1 MLGVFAYVCA
11 LPMYT
16 TKSRRV
22 SSKCLEK
29 HGMPETRSDLVWN
42 VNDWQEV
49 NDTTAIHVAFFDNKA
64 FPDTNSMQRAAQL
77 VNDSSQT
84 TVRFHAILSRKRHL
98 DGFRVH
104 LIYRFGPVLDCLYN
118 YLVESAHGPGPQYMY
133 KLFLPWILPKS
144 IKRIVLLDSDTVVL
158 RSITE
163 LWDSFKVFGSAL
175 VGLANEQ
182 NDLYAPM
189 IGRNGGVQLLDLD
202 GMRSSREYM
211 GFMDNF
217 NEYGYRIGYLGDQTF
232 YTILGHLLPHLLY
245 TVGCEWNRQLNTHF
259 GASADNFKK
268 CSGCAL
274 MHANQGPVK
283 CIAKHIQTH
292 QDTTCASWHLFV
304 DSGPSCLRTNSFGEH
319 YGNVQRVL
327 RQHFASCCN

>member
-1 MLGVFAYVCA
+1 
-11 LPMYT
+11 MYT

-22 SSKCLEK
+22 PSRCLER
-29 HGMPETRSDLVWN
+29 HGMPEDPESDG
-42 VNDWQEV
+42 WQEV
-49 NDTTAIHVAFFDNKA
+49 DDTTAIHVAFFDNKA
-64 FPDTNSMQRAAQL
+64 SPDTNSIQRAAQL
-77 VNDSSQT
+77 VNSSSQSP
-84 TVRFHAILSRKRHL
+84 VRFHAIFLRIRRL
-98 DGFRVH
+98 DGFSVH
-104 LIYRFGPVLDCLYN
+104 SISRFCPVLDCLYN

-133 KLFLPWILPKS
+133 KLFIPWLLPKS

-158 RSITE
+158 RSVTE
-163 LWDSFKVFGSAL
+163 LWDSFKAFGTAL

-189 IGRNGGVQLLDLD
+189 IGKNGGVQLLYLN
-202 GMRSSREYM
+202 GMRNSREYVR
-211 GFMDNF
+211 FMDNF

-232 YTILGHLLPHLLY
+232 YTVLGYLLPHLLY

-259 GASADNFKK
+259 GVSAHRFKN

-304 DSGPSCLRTNSFGEH
+304 DSRPSCLRVN
-319 YGNVQRVL
+319 NVQRGL

>member
-1 MLGVFAYVCA
+1 MLVIFSCAWA

-22 SSKCLEK
+22 PSRCLER
-29 HGMPETRSDLVWN
+29 HGMPEDPESDG
-42 VNDWQEV
+42 WQEV
-49 NDTTAIHVAFFDNKA
+49 DDTTAIHVAFFDNKA
-64 FPDTNSMQRAAQL
+64 SPDTNSIQRAAQL
-77 VNDSSQT
+77 VNSSSQSP
-84 TVRFHAILSRKRHL
+84 VRFHAIFLRIRRL
-98 DGFRVH
+98 DGFSVH
-104 LIYRFGPVLDCLYN
+104 SISRFCPVLDCLYN

-133 KLFLPWILPKS
+133 KLFIPWLLPKS

-158 RSITE
+158 RSVTE
-163 LWDSFKVFGSAL
+163 LWDSFKAFGTAL

-189 IGRNGGVQLLDLD
+189 IGKNGGVQLLYLN
-202 GMRSSREYM
+202 GMRNSREYVR
-211 GFMDNF
+211 FMDNF

-232 YTILGHLLPHLLY
+232 YTVLGYLLPHLLY

-259 GASADNFKK
+259 GVSAHRFKN

-304 DSGPSCLRTNSFGEH
+304 DSRPSCLRVN
-319 YGNVQRVL
+319 NVQRGL

>member
-1 MLGVFAYVCA
+1 
-11 LPMYT
+11 
-16 TKSRRV
+16 
-22 SSKCLEK
+22 
-29 HGMPETRSDLVWN
+29 
-42 VNDWQEV
+42 
-49 NDTTAIHVAFFDNKA
+49 
-64 FPDTNSMQRAAQL
+64 
-77 VNDSSQT
+77 
-84 TVRFHAILSRKRHL
+84 
-98 DGFRVH
+98 
-104 LIYRFGPVLDCLYN
+104 
-118 YLVESAHGPGPQYMY
+118 MY
-133 KLFLPWILPKS
+133 KLFIPWLLPKS

-158 RSITE
+158 RSVTE
-163 LWDSFKVFGSAL
+163 LWDSFKAFGTAL

-189 IGRNGGVQLLDLD
+189 IGKNGGVQLLYLN
-202 GMRSSREYM
+202 GMRSSREYVR
-211 GFMDNF
+211 FMDNF

-232 YTILGHLLPHLLY
+232 YTVLGYLLPHLLY

-259 GASADNFKK
+259 GVSAHRFKN

-304 DSGPSCLRTNSFGEH
+304 DSRPSCLRVH
-319 YGNVQRVL
+319 NVQRGL